1 MYPHNSHLYHQM
13 LGIHCMGTL
22 LFVLN
27 YFLPSLSPFSFFFPV
42 LYSFV
47 ALFAFLLMPF
57 VYFYFEEKDE
67 DVTTRQVSKCCH
79 KVTGTD
85 LGMVNDK

>member
-1 MYPHNSHLYHQM
+1 M
-13 LGIHCMGTL
+13 
-22 LFVLN
+22 
-27 YFLPSLSPFSFFFPV
+27 

-79 KVTGTD
+79 KVNGTD
-85 LGMVNDK
+85 LGMVNDNY